1 MNNTQ
6 NKKIGQITEK
16 TLIVG
21 VDIGSTT
28 HYARAFNW
36 RGIEVGKVYKCGNCR
51 DQFERFA
58 KWMQQLSDVN
68 GMNKILVGFEPT
80 GHYWFNLGQ
89 YMESCGIQICMVNP
103 YHVKQTKELDDN
115 SQTKND
121 SKDPKVIAKLVLEG
135 RFSYPY
141 MPCGVYADIRI
152 LNNERLRSTRKLT
165 ACKNRIERWLSNYF
179 PEYKLVFKDVEAPSS
194 LIVLEKACLPSDVLA
209 MGEDA
214 INALWREAKLKAV
227 GIKKATRLVNAA
239 RNSVGQTCGA
249 KAAKMQLRLL
259 LQEYKNQQKIE
270 TQIMAEIEELL
281 PEVPGSQELLKI
293 KGIGI
298 KSIAGF
304 IAEVG
309 DIGRFSSP
317 KQIQKL
323 AGLSLRENSSGKH
336 KGETTISR
344 RGRARLRGILFNA
357 VIPLLATNPSYQAI
371 HAHYTKREGNP
382 LKRKQSVVAICCK
395 LIRIFY
401 AILKHGAMYDEQK
414 MLQDIKW
421 YVNDAA

>member
-6 NKKIGQITEK
+6 NKKISQITEK

-36 RGIEVGKVYKCGNCR
+36 WGIEVGKVYKCGNCR

-165 ACKNRIERWLSNYF
+165 ACKNRIERWLSIYF

-259 LQEYKNQQKIE
+259 LQEYKNQQEIE

-281 PEVPGSQELLKI
+281 PGVPGSQELLKI

-371 HAHYTKREGNP
+371 HAHYTKRESNP